1 MQVPWTVVYDAKQ
14 RRSLSKLVITF
25 SHDKYDIV
33 RVASEKEYVNTDGY
47 ILSYGI
53 FLYTAVIIS
62 RI

>member
-1 MQVPWTVVYDAKQ
+1 MYDAKQ